1 VSGPPTRRGGA
12 LLVRHGQSTWN
23 AEQRWQGQ
31 ADAPLSALG
40 EHQAIAA
47 AAAVLDLAP
56 ARVLS
61 SDLAR
66 ARRTAELLAPPDVA
80 VEADDVWR
88 ERHAGEWTGLTR
100 VEIEERYPG
109 WLDED
114 RRPPGYEGDDA
125 VLARALPALEALLD
139 VPGAAASGGEPPIV
153 LVVTHGGL
161 IGTLER
167 HLHAPWVR
175 VPNLGGR
182 WFHRGDGAD
191 DDGIVLGEREVLVDA
206 ETVTVPDQI

>member
-1 VSGPPTRRGGA
+1 MSGARPLRSGA

-31 ADAPLSALG
+31 ADPPLSELG
-40 EHQAIAA
+40 EHQAVEAR
-47 AAAVLDLAP
+47 AAVAGLAP
-56 ARVLS
+56 VRVLA
-61 SDLAR
+61 SDLRR
-66 ARRTAELLAPPDVA
+66 AARTAELLAPRAVA
-80 VEADDVWR
+80 VECDPVWR
-88 ERHAGEWTGLTR
+88 ERDAGEWEGMTR
-100 VEIEERYPG
+100 VEIETDYPG
-109 WLDED
+109 WLETH
-114 RRPPGYEGDDA
+114 RRPPGYEDDDQ
-125 VLARALPALEALLD
+125 VLARALPALEAL
-139 VPGAAASGGEPPIV
+139 VAEASESIV

-182 WFHRGDGAD
+182 WFHPEAGGLA
-191 DDGIVLGEREVLVDA
+191 LGEREVLVDA

>member
-1 VSGPPTRRGGA
+1 VTAASTRRRGA

-31 ADAPLSALG
+31 ADPPLSELG

-47 AAAVLDLAP
+47 VPAVAALTP
-56 ARVLS
+56 SRVVA

-66 ARRTAELLAPPDVA
+66 AARTAELLAPPGVP
-80 VEADDVWR
+80 VEVDAVWR
-88 ERHAGEWTGLTR
+88 ERHAGEWEGLTR
-100 VEIEERYPG
+100 VEIEARYPG
-109 WLDED
+109 WLDTH
-114 RRPPGYEGDDA
+114 RRPPGYEDDDE
-125 VLARALPALEALLD
+125 VLARALPALQSLLFD
-139 VPGAAASGGEPPIV
+139 APDGTTV

-182 WFHRGDGAD
+182 WFHREDGPA
-191 DDGIVLGEREVLVDA
+191 GPAVVLGERDVLVDA